1 VLRGRIELPTS
12 SLPMMCST
20 TELPQQAGA
29 SAGLCHTGRKCA
41 SWRFGIEFP
50 AAACKIR
57 AWRQQKNGRKN
68 ARRIAPSVSA
78 RRSGQICKSA
88 GNRSAP
94 AALAMKTSEPA
105 CLPQNRPLPHRNNA
119 KKLWLSGLLTI
130 FCRINSPVTVSLNL
144 GPLWSKGPHQIS
156 RRRDFPEARS

>member
-20 TELPQQAGA
+20 TELPQQAGEC
-29 SAGLCHTGRKCA
+29 AGLCHTGRKCA

-57 AWRQQKNGRKN
+57 AWQRQKNGRKN

-78 RRSGQICKSA
+78 RRSGRICKSA
-88 GNRSAP
+88 RSRSAP
-94 AALAMKTSEPA
+94 AAPGTKTTERV
-105 CLPQNRPLPHRNNA
+105 CLPQNPPLLDRINA
-119 KKLWLSGLLTI
+119 KKLWLSGFLTI
-130 FCRINSPVTVSLNL
+130 FRRINSSVTASLNVR
-144 GPLWSKGPHQIS
+144 PLWSKGPHPIS
-156 RRRDFPEARS
+156 RGRALRKARS